1 MRFMQRYF
9 TSVAV
14 LTTATSL
21 LVSGCA
27 TSGFRTGLGPQSF
40 QRAPYYT
47 GRAASGARFAWLP
60 ATYQRGGAQSPNFDP
75 RGGPVMAQLLD
86 EMNAYLDGLDLGRRL
101 EVPSPSPGTPPDV
114 RLACAMDAA
123 GDCIGA
129 DDDPATPAEQGRSM
143 TLSVEPA
150 SGEFSPWIGSAL
162 SSANASHAVM
172 ITLEIAPFW
181 PRQTGLRGT
190 KVVDLGSGYSP
201 ELPWL
206 TSLDQPLWV
215 IELTGAVLDSTG
227 HVVRAG
233 GEGLLA
239 KRTRFAISAIGGQEM
254 VSDADVAQLRSS
266 RRTDLPGSPLV
277 WQAAM
282 DSLVRQLTGRTSS

>member
-1 MRFMQRYF
+1 MQAMQRYF
-9 TSVAV
+9 TSAAV
-14 LTTATSL
+14 VSIAASL

-27 TSGFRTGLGPQSF
+27 SGGFRTGLGPQSF

-47 GRAASGARFAWLP
+47 GRVASAARVAWVP
-60 ATYQRGGAQSPNFDP
+60 VTYQRGGAQSPHFDP
-75 RGGPVMAQLLD
+75 QGGPAMAQLLD
-86 EMNAYLDGLDLGRRL
+86 EMNAHLAAVDLGRRL
-101 EVPSPSPGTPPDV
+101 QFPSPLPGTPPDV
-114 RLACAMDAA
+114 RLACAMDVA
-123 GDCIGA
+123 GDCIAA
-129 DDDPATPAEQGRSM
+129 DEEPASPAEQGRSM

-150 SGEFSPWIGSAL
+150 SGEFSSWIGSAL
-162 SSANASHAVM
+162 AAAGASHAVM

-181 PRQTGLRGT
+181 PRQTGPRGD
-190 KVVDLGSGYSP
+190 KVVDLGSGYSQ

-233 GEGLLA
+233 GEGLLG
-239 KRTRFAISAIGGQEM
+239 KRTRFAISAIGGQEL
-254 VSDADVAQLRSS
+254 VSDDDVAQLRSL

-277 WQAAM
+277 WHVAM
-282 DSLVRQLTGRTSS
+282 ESLVRQLTGKTSS